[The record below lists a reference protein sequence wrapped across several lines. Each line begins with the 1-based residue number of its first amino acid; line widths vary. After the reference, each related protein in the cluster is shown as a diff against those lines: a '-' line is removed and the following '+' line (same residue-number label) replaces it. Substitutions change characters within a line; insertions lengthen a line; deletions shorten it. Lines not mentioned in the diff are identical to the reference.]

1 MVQLSQSSTGLEV
14 GKKERNYIWVQSSYK
29 ALGMSPRQLL
39 CPNLA
44 LLYLGKV
51 LNLHSLLIGAAALG
65 LRYSMYC
72 HWTGS
77 CIS

>member
-1 MVQLSQSSTGLEV
+1 MVQLSQNSPELEV
-14 GKKERNYIWVQSSYK
+14 GRKERNYIWVQSSYK

-51 LNLHSLLIGAAALG
+51 LNLHSLLIGALAPG
-65 LRYSMYC
+65 LHYSMYS
-72 HWTGS
+72 HWNR
-77 CIS
+77 ILY